1 MNTLH
6 LHKRLTVLVA
16 ENDDT
21 NYFFIYSILSR
32 ANVELKR
39 AVNGREAI
47 EICKQ
52 HPEIGLV
59 FMDIKMPEVDGIEAT
74 IAIKAMRPEVVIIAQ
89 TAYVMQEDKEIAL
102 KAGCDGILPKPIK
115 KADMLAYID
124 KYVEEHVL

>member
-6 LHKRLTVLVA
+6 INKRLSVLVA
-16 ENDDT
+16 EDDDT

-32 ANVELKR
+32 ANVELIR

-47 EICKQ
+47 EICK
-52 HPEIGLV
+52 ENKDINIV

-74 IAIKAMRPEVVIIAQ
+74 IAIKAIRPEITIIAQ
-89 TAYVMQEDKEIAL
+89 TAYVMQEDKEKAL

-124 KYVEEHVL
+124 KFLEEHK